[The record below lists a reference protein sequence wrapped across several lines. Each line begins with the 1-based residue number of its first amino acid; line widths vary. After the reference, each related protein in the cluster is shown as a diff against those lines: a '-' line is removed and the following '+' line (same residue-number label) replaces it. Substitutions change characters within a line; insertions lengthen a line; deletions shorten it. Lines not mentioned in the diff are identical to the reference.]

1 MMGLSATTALAPTF
15 AWTSAGTDLTI
26 TIGGTP
32 YAVTVPTIAATR
44 FLLAGSATEFM
55 AHVVSAINTAVAA
68 SGRTFTLTMLPSG
81 RLRLAIDS
89 GTFGLSSAPAFNRVV
104 GFLPGGLALAD
115 TTADTPPWYF
125 ATFGAVSGGVW
136 APMQSG
142 GFEVTAGGSV
152 FGFAGTRTAY
162 RRDLT
167 CEFIPWDEA
176 VRSARGD
183 EVSSM
188 WPNLAYIG
196 DLAGTGV
203 TRPWSL
209 LDVLQAA
216 RNVDCGLAL
225 GNFQTVLTST
235 SEPFYVC
242 RVAPGSIL
250 SPEITRQND
259 RWPVYVGHKLGV
271 VLPTTGYSDDRT

>member
-1 MMGLSATTALAPTF
+1 MMGISATTALAPTF
-15 AWTSAGTDLTI
+15 SWTSGGTDLTI
-26 TIGGTP
+26 TISGTP

-44 FLLAGSATEFM
+44 FLLAGSAAEFM
-55 AHVVSAINTAVAA
+55 AHVESAINAAVLA
-68 SGRTFTLTMLPSG
+68 SGRTFTLTMRADGRIRLVDGSG
-81 RLRLAIDS
+81 QF
-89 GTFGLSSAPAFNRVV
+89 TLSTSLAFNRLM
-104 GFLPGGLALAD
+104 GFFANGTYHHVD
-115 TTADTPPWYF
+115 SDSPPWHF
-125 ATFGAVSGGVW
+125 AMLGSVSGGVW

-142 GFEVTAGGSV
+142 GFEVTAGGGV
-152 FGFAGTRTAY
+152 FGFAGTRTCY

-225 GNFQTVLTST
+225 GNFQTVRTST

-242 RVAPGSIL
+242 RVAPGSLL
-250 SPEITRQND
+250 SPEITRQSD

-271 VLPTTGYSDDRT
+271 VLPTAGYSDDRT

>member
-89 GTFGLSSAPAFNRVV
+89 GKFTLSTSLAFNRLM
-104 GFLPGGLALAD
+104 GFFGTGIYQHVDAD
-115 TTADTPPWYF
+115 SPPWYF
-125 ATFGAVSGGVW
+125 AMFGSVSGGVW

-142 GFEVTAGGSV
+142 GFEVTAGGGV
-152 FGFAGTRTAY
+152 YGFAGTRTAY

-188 WPNLAYIG
+188 WPDLAYIG

-203 TRPWSL
+203 TRPWSV

-225 GNFQTVLTST
+225 GNFQAVRTST
-235 SEPFYVC
+235 TEPFYVC
-242 RVAPGSIL
+242 RVAPGSLL

-271 VLPTTGYSDDRT
+271 VLPTSGYSDDRT

>member
-1 MMGLSATTALAPTF
+1 MGLSATTAIAPTF
-15 AWTSAGTDLTI
+15 AWTSGGTDLTI

-44 FLLAGSATEFM
+44 FLLAGSGAEFM

-68 SGRTFTLTMLPSG
+68 SGRTFTLAMLSTG
-81 RLRLAIDS
+81 RIQLAIDS
-89 GTFGLSSAPAFNRVV
+89 SKFTLSTSLAFNRLM
-104 GFLPGGLALAD
+104 GFFGTGTYQHVDAD
-115 TTADTPPWYF
+115 SPPWYF
-125 ATFGAVSGGVW
+125 AMLGAVSGGVW

-142 GFEVTAGGSV
+142 GFEVTAGGGV
-152 FGFAGTRTAY
+152 YGFAGTRTAY

-188 WPNLAYIG
+188 WPNLAYIA

-209 LDVLQAA
+209 LDVLQSA

-225 GNFQTVLTST
+225 GNFQTVRTST

-242 RVAPGSIL
+242 RVAPGSLL

>member
-1 MMGLSATTALAPTF
+1 MGLSATTALAPTF
-15 AWTSAGTDLTI
+15 AWTSGGTDLTI

-32 YAVTVPTIAATR
+32 YAITVPTIAATR
-44 FLLAGSATEFM
+44 FLLAGSGAEFM

-89 GTFGLSSAPAFNRVV
+89 GKFTLFTSLAFNRLM
-104 GFLPGGLALAD
+104 GFFGTGIYQHVDAD
-115 TTADTPPWYF
+115 SPPWYF
-125 ATFGAVSGGVW
+125 AMFGSVSGGVW

-142 GFEVTAGGSV
+142 GFEVTAGGGV
-152 FGFAGTRTAY
+152 YGFAGTRTAY

-188 WPNLAYIG
+188 WPDLAYIG

-203 TRPWSL
+203 TRPWSV

-225 GNFQTVLTST
+225 GNFQAVRTST
-235 SEPFYVC
+235 TEPFYVC

-271 VLPTTGYSDDRT
+271 VLPTSGYSDDRT

>member
-15 AWTSAGTDLTI
+15 AWTSGGTDLTI
-26 TIGGTP
+26 TISGTP

-44 FLLAGSATEFM
+44 FLLAGSAVEFM
-55 AHVVSAINTAVAA
+55 AHVEDAINTAVAA

-89 GTFGLSSAPAFNRVV
+89 GKFTLSTSLAFNRLM
-104 GFLPGGLALAD
+104 GFFGTGIYQHVDAD
-115 TTADTPPWYF
+115 SPPWYF
-125 ATFGAVSGGVW
+125 AMFGSVSGGVW

-142 GFEVTAGGSV
+142 GFEVTAGGGV
-152 FGFAGTRTAY
+152 YGFAGTRTAY

-188 WPNLAYIG
+188 WPDLAYIG

-203 TRPWSL
+203 TRPWSV

-225 GNFQTVLTST
+225 GNFQAVRTST
-235 SEPFYVC
+235 TEPFYVC
-242 RVAPGSIL
+242 RVAPGSLL

>member
-44 FLLAGSATEFM
+44 FLLAGSAVEFM
-55 AHVVSAINTAVAA
+55 AHVEDAINTAVAA

-89 GTFGLSSAPAFNRVV
+89 GKFTLSTSLAFNRLM
-104 GFLPGGLALAD
+104 GFFGTGTYHHVDAD
-115 TTADTPPWYF
+115 SPPWYF
-125 ATFGAVSGGVW
+125 AMFGSVSGGVW

-188 WPNLAYIG
+188 WPNLAYVG

>member
-89 GTFGLSSAPAFNRVV
+89 DKFTLFTSLAFNRLM
-104 GFLPGGLALAD
+104 GFFGTGTYEHVDAD
-115 TTADTPPWYF
+115 SPPWYF
-125 ATFGAVSGGVW
+125 AMFGSVSGGVW

-142 GFEVTAGGSV
+142 GFEVTAGGGV
-152 FGFAGTRTAY
+152 YGFAGTRTAY

-188 WPNLAYIG
+188 WPDLAYIG

-203 TRPWSL
+203 TRPWSV

-225 GNFQTVLTST
+225 GNFQAVLTST
-235 SEPFYVC
+235 TEPFYVC
-242 RVAPGSIL
+242 RVAPGSLL

>member
-26 TIGGTP
+26 TISGTP

-89 GTFGLSSAPAFNRVV
+89 GKFTLSTSLAFNRLM
-104 GFLPGGLALAD
+104 GFFGTGIYQHVDAD
-115 TTADTPPWYF
+115 SPPWYF
-125 ATFGAVSGGVW
+125 AMFGSVSGGVW

-142 GFEVTAGGSV
+142 GFEVTAGGGV
-152 FGFAGTRTAY
+152 YGFAGTRTAY

-188 WPNLAYIG
+188 WPDLAYIG

>member
-1 MMGLSATTALAPTF
+1 MGLSATTALAPTF
-15 AWTSAGTDLTI
+15 AWTSGGTDLTI
-26 TIGGTP
+26 TISGTP

-55 AHVVSAINTAVAA
+55 AHVVSAINTAVSA

-89 GTFGLSSAPAFNRVV
+89 DKFTLFTSLAFNRLM
-104 GFLPGGLALAD
+104 GFFGTGVYEDVDAD
-115 TTADTPPWYF
+115 SPPWYF
-125 ATFGAVSGGVW
+125 AMFGSVSGGVW

-142 GFEVTAGGSV
+142 GFEVTAGGGV
-152 FGFAGTRTAY
+152 YGFAGTRTAY

-167 CEFIPWDEA
+167 CEFIPWDET

-188 WPNLAYIG
+188 WPNLAYVG

-225 GNFQTVLTST
+225 GNFQTVRTST

-271 VLPTTGYSDDRT
+271 VLPTSGYSDDRT

>member
-15 AWTSAGTDLTI
+15 AWTSGGTDLTI

-32 YAVTVPTIAATR
+32 YAITVPTIAATR
-44 FLLAGSATEFM
+44 FLLAGSGAEFM

-89 GTFGLSSAPAFNRVV
+89 GKFTLFTSLAFNRLM
-104 GFLPGGLALAD
+104 GFFGTGIYQHVDAD
-115 TTADTPPWYF
+115 SPPWYF
-125 ATFGAVSGGVW
+125 AMFGSVSGGVW

-142 GFEVTAGGSV
+142 GFEVTAGGGV
-152 FGFAGTRTAY
+152 YGFAGTRTAY

-188 WPNLAYIG
+188 WPDLAYIG

-203 TRPWSL
+203 TRPWSV

-225 GNFQTVLTST
+225 GNFQAVRTST
-235 SEPFYVC
+235 TEPFYVC

-271 VLPTTGYSDDRT
+271 VLPTSGYSDDRT

>member
-1 MMGLSATTALAPTF
+1 MGLSATTALAPTF

-89 GTFGLSSAPAFNRVV
+89 GKFTLSTSLAFNRLM
-104 GFLPGGLALAD
+104 GFFGTGIYQHVDAD
-115 TTADTPPWYF
+115 SPPWYF
-125 ATFGAVSGGVW
+125 AMFGSVSGGVW

-142 GFEVTAGGSV
+142 GFEVTAGGGV
-152 FGFAGTRTAY
+152 YGFAGTRTAY

-225 GNFQTVLTST
+225 GNFQTVRTST

-250 SPEITRQND
+250 SPEITRQSD

>member
-89 GTFGLSSAPAFNRVV
+89 GKFTLSTSLAFNRLM
-104 GFLPGGLALAD
+104 GFFGTGIYEHVDAD
-115 TTADTPPWYF
+115 SPPWYF
-125 ATFGAVSGGVW
+125 AMFGSVSGGVW

-142 GFEVTAGGSV
+142 GFEVTAGGGV
-152 FGFAGTRTAY
+152 YGFAGTRTAY

-188 WPNLAYIG
+188 WPNLAYVG

>member
-89 GTFGLSSAPAFNRVV
+89 GKFTLSTSLAFNRLM
-104 GFLPGGLALAD
+104 GFFGTGIYQDVDAD
-115 TTADTPPWYF
+115 SPPWYF
-125 ATFGAVSGGVW
+125 AMFGSVSGGVW

-142 GFEVTAGGSV
+142 GFEVTAGGGV
-152 FGFAGTRTAY
+152 YGFAGTRTAY

-188 WPNLAYIG
+188 WPDLAYIG

-203 TRPWSL
+203 TRPWSV

-225 GNFQTVLTST
+225 GNFQAVRTST
-235 SEPFYVC
+235 TEPFYVC
-242 RVAPGSIL
+242 RVAPGSLL